1 MSWKSPFEHPDSR
14 RRMAELA
21 DEPGYSAPL
30 PFAEPEAPLVP
41 APMLPAPAP
50 SLPPSSPTS
59 RLLKGAFVMEG
70 DLCDIMPG
78 AEAVV
83 LVSPRGEKILMQN
96 EGRVTFHV
104 PAGWRILVGSKPLRA
119 EGTMKRL
126 VRVGEAVQEVEGR
139 QAMLCLEN
147 IPELYREA
155 DPFGPRR

>member
-21 DEPGYSAPL
+21 DEPGFSAPL
-30 PFAEPEAPLVP
+30 PFAEPEAPLGP
-41 APMLPAPAP
+41 APEQLPKP
-50 SLPPSSPTS
+50 SLPSSSPTS
-59 RLLKGAFVMEG
+59 RLLKGPYVMDG

-78 AEAVV
+78 SEAVV
-83 LVSPRGEKILMQN
+83 LVSPRGERILMQN

-104 PAGWRILVGSKPLRA
+104 PAGWRLLIGSKPLRS
-119 EGTMKRL
+119 EGTVKRL
-126 VRVGEAVQEVEGR
+126 VRVGDAVQEVEGR
-139 QAMLCLEN
+139 QPMLCLEN